1 MIVNVPVSPGELI
14 DKMTILEIKSE
25 RITDEAR
32 LAHVAT
38 ELAALTRARDS
49 AFKAAGLTTLPPT
62 LIVLSADLKA
72 VNATLWEIEDDIRAC
87 ERAQDFGAR
96 FIELARAVY
105 ITNDK
110 RSALKQ
116 EINRLLGSAL
126 TEVKSYAKY

>member
-25 RITDEAR
+25 RIEDPSR

-38 ELAALTRARDS
+38 ELAALTRARDT
-49 AFKAAGLTTLPPT
+49 AFAAAGLASPPPT
-62 LIVLSADLKA
+62 LMVLTADLKA
-72 VNATLWEIEDDIRAC
+72 VNAALWEIEDHIRDC

-96 FIELARAVY
+96 FVELARSVY
-105 ITNDK
+105 ITNDR

-126 TEVKSYAKY
+126 IEVKSYAKY